1 MHEEIDINKEVSSK
15 MQKGREKLFEPIKIG
30 SAVIPN
36 RVAMAPMGII
46 GMVTEDGCFTD
57 RAVEYYV
64 ERARGG
70 TGLIITGA
78 VKVENEIEKL
88 KMPTFP
94 CITLNPLHFITRAA
108 ELTERVH
115 AYGSKI
121 FVQVTAGLGHNA
133 HPIMLDCQPVA
144 PSAIPNYWEPSV
156 TCRELSTEEVERLVE
171 SFAEAAE
178 IAKACGFDGMEIH
191 AMHEGYLLDQFTMSF
206 FNRRTDKYGGDLEGR
221 LTFPIEII
229 KAIKSRVGK
238 DFPVILRFSVKSY
251 IKGWNR
257 GGLPGENFEEKG
269 RDLKE
274 GLIAAKI
281 LQDVGYDGFN
291 ADAGSYE
298 AWYWAHPP
306 NYMKHGCYVE
316 LTEELKKVVSVPVLM
331 AGRMEIPDLAA
342 QVLSEGKAADM
353 IVLGR
358 GLLADPSWPNKVKMG
373 QEKGIRPC
381 LGCQDGCLGRIFE
394 GKPLSCAVNPACGRE
409 REMTLTPA
417 QKPKK
422 ICVIGGGLA
431 GMEAARVA
439 ALRGHDVTLYE
450 KGSRLGGH
458 LLEASVPEFKKDE
471 VRLLEWYEAELA
483 NAGVKVKLNTKIT
496 LEHLKKDNP
505 DVVIVATGSV
515 PKDLDV
521 PGRDKNNVIKAEELL
536 LGRGKAGQDI
546 LVVGGGLVG
555 CETALWLAQQG
566 KSVTIVEMLDEL
578 MSAGMPQCHANKM
591 MLLDLLDF
599 CKVKSIT
606 GAIVS
611 EVTADGAVLTD
622 KNFRR
627 TEVKADTI
635 VVAIGLREEKG
646 LYDSVRKE
654 FPNTYL
660 IGDAMK
666 VRNFMFTIWDAFEVA
681 RNI

>member
-1 MHEEIDINKEVSSK
+1 

-358 GLLADPSWPNKVKMG
+358 GLLADPSWPHKVKMG

>member
-1 MHEEIDINKEVSSK
+1 
-15 MQKGREKLFEPIKIG
+15 MQKGQEKLFEPIRIG
-30 SAVIPN
+30 SVVIPN
-36 RVAMAPMGII
+36 RIAMAPMGII
-46 GMVTEDGCFTD
+46 GMVTEDGCFAD

-94 CITLNPLHFITRAA
+94 CITLNPLHFITRAS

-144 PSAIPNYWEPSV
+144 PSAIPNYWEPNV
-156 TCRELSTEEVERLVE
+156 TCRELKTEEVERLVE
-171 SFAEAAE
+171 RFAEAAE
-178 IAKACGFDGMEIH
+178 IAVACGFDGIEIH

-229 KAIKSRVGK
+229 KAIKSKVGK
-238 DFPVILRFSVKSY
+238 TFPVILRFSVKSY
-251 IKGWNR
+251 IKGWNK
-257 GGLPGENFEEKG
+257 GGLPGEQFEERG

-281 LQDVGYDGFN
+281 LEEAGYDGFN

-306 NYMKHGCYVE
+306 NYMKHGCYID
-316 LTEELKKVVSVPVLM
+316 LIRELKKVISVPVLM
-331 AGRMEIPDLAA
+331 AGRMELPDLAA
-342 QVLSEGKAADM
+342 QALEEKTADV

-358 GLLADPSWPNKVKMG
+358 GLLADPEWPNKVKSG
-373 QEKGIRPC
+373 QEERIRPC

-409 REMTLTPA
+409 REMILTPA
-417 QKPKK
+417 QEPKK

-483 NAGVKVKLNTKIT
+483 NAGVKVKLNTEIT
-496 LEHLKKDNP
+496 LEQLKKDNP

-521 PGRDKNNVIKAEELL
+521 PGLEKNNVIKAEELL

-578 MSAGMPQCHANKM
+578 MSAGVPQCHANKM

-599 CKVKSIT
+599 YKVKSIT

-611 EVTADGAVLTD
+611 EVTPEGVILTD
-622 KNFRR
+622 KSFRR
-627 TEVKADTI
+627 KEVKADTI
-635 VVAIGLREEKG
+635 VIAIGLREEKG

-681 RNI
+681 KSI

>member
-1 MHEEIDINKEVSSK
+1 
-15 MQKGREKLFEPIKIG
+15 MQKGQEKLFEPIRIG
-30 SAVIPN
+30 SAVMPN
-36 RVAMAPMGII
+36 RIAMAPMGII
-46 GMVTEDGCFTD
+46 GMVTEDGCFAD

-121 FVQVTAGLGHNA
+121 FIQITAGLGHNA
-133 HPIMLDCQPVA
+133 HPIMLDGQPVA
-144 PSAIPNYWEPSV
+144 PSAIPNYWEPNV
-156 TCRELSTEEVERLVE
+156 TCRELKTEEVERLVE
-171 SFAEAAE
+171 RFAEAAE
-178 IAKACGFDGMEIH
+178 IAVACGFDGIEIH

-221 LTFPIEII
+221 LTFPIEIV

-238 DFPVILRFSVKSY
+238 DFPVVLRFSIKSY

-274 GLIAAKI
+274 GLIAARI
-281 LQDVGYDGFN
+281 LQDAGYDAFN

-358 GLLADPSWPNKVKMG
+358 GLLADPSWPHKVKMG

>member
-1 MHEEIDINKEVSSK
+1 

>member
-1 MHEEIDINKEVSSK
+1 MMYRE
-15 MQKGREKLFEPIKIG
+15 REKLFEPIRIR
-30 SAVIPN
+30 SVMIPN
-36 RVAMAPMGII
+36 RIAMAPMGII
-46 GMVTEDGCFTD
+46 GMVTKDGCYTE

-78 VKVENEIEKL
+78 VKLENEIEKL

-121 FVQVTAGLGHNA
+121 FIQVTAGLGHNA
-133 HPIMLDCQPVA
+133 HPIMLDCHPVA

-156 TCRELSTEEVERLVE
+156 TCRELTTEEVERLVE
-171 SFAEAAE
+171 RFIEAAE
-178 IAKACGFDGMEIH
+178 IAIAAGFDGMEIH

-221 LTFPIEII
+221 LTFPIEILKVI
-229 KAIKSRVGK
+229 KTKVDK
-238 DFPVILRFSVKSY
+238 NFPVILRFSVKSY
-251 IKGWNR
+251 IKGWNQ
-257 GGLPGENFEEKG
+257 GGLPGEEFEEKG

-274 GLIAAKI
+274 GLIAAKM
-281 LQDVGYDGFN
+281 LEEAGYDGFN

-306 NYMKHGCYVE
+306 NYMKHGCYIDLIE
-316 LTEELKKVVSVPVLM
+316 KLKEVVNVPILM
-331 AGRMEIPDLAA
+331 AGRMDLPDLAA
-342 QVLSEGKAADM
+342 QVLNEGKTADV

-358 GLLADPSWPNKVKMG
+358 GLLADPEWPNKVKEG
-373 QEKGIRPC
+373 EEERIRPC

-394 GKPLSCAVNPACGRE
+394 GKPISCAVNPACGRE
-409 REMTLTPA
+409 KEMALTPA
-417 QKPKK
+417 QKSKK
-422 ICVIGGGLA
+422 VSIIGGGLA
-431 GMEAARVA
+431 GMESARVA

-450 KGSRLGGH
+450 KSGQLGGH
-458 LLEASVPEFKKDE
+458 IIEASVPEFKKDE
-471 VRLLEWYEAELA
+471 ERLLNWYKGELQR
-483 NAGVKVKLNTKIT
+483 AGVTVKLNTEVT
-496 LEHLKKDNP
+496 LDLLKQEKP
-505 DVVIVATGSV
+505 EVVIVATGST
-515 PKDLDV
+515 PRDLNV
-521 PGRDKNNVIKAEELL
+521 PGIEKNNIIKAEDLL
-536 LGRGKAGQDI
+536 LGKGKAGQNV

-578 MSAGMPQCHANKM
+578 MAAGMPQCHANKS
-591 MLLDLLDF
+591 MLLDLLKF
-599 CKVKSIT
+599 HKVNVIM
-606 GAIVS
+606 GATVS
-611 EVTADGAVLTD
+611 EVTSEGAVLLD
-622 KNFRR
+622 KTFTRSD
-627 TEVKADTI
+627 VKADTI
-635 VVAIGLREEKG
+635 VIAIGLKEENK

-654 FPNTYL
+654 FPNAYL

>member
-1 MHEEIDINKEVSSK
+1 
-15 MQKGREKLFEPIKIG
+15 MQKGQEKLFEPIKIG

-36 RVAMAPMGII
+36 RIAMAPMGII

-221 LTFPIEII
+221 LTFPIEIV

-238 DFPVILRFSVKSY
+238 DFPVILRFSIKSY

-274 GLIAAKI
+274 GLIAARI
-281 LQDVGYDGFN
+281 LQGAGYDGFN

-358 GLLADPSWPNKVKMG
+358 GLLADPSWPHKVKMG

-450 KGSRLGGH
+450 KGNRLGGH

-471 VRLLEWYEAELA
+471 ARLLDWYEAELV
-483 NAGVKVKLNTKIT
+483 NAGVKVKLNAEIT
-496 LEHLKKDNP
+496 LEQLKKDNP

-578 MSAGMPQCHANKM
+578 MSAGMPQCHANKI

-599 CKVKSIT
+599 YKVKSIT

-611 EVTADGAVLTD
+611 EVTADGAILTD
-622 KNFRR
+622 KSFRR